1 MGWTHHIPKKS
12 LVVVVSGGGGRP
24 KGLPSISET
33 VNFAT
38 LVNLLIQI
46 RGFYLRIIDSSRICR
61 DHLAEDS
68 QDDSQSKYKVSKT
81 YNVVSVVF
89 CSDQW
94 RFIKC
99 IT

>member
-1 MGWTHHIPKKS
+1 MLCKLSSSQDFVVG
-12 LVVVVSGGGGRP
+12 LVFDSDQVL
-24 KGLPSISET
+24 LP
-33 VNFAT
+33 AD
-38 LVNLLIQI
+38 Q
-46 RGFYLRIIDSSRICR
+46 GFFKNICR
-61 DHLAEDS
+61 EHIAEDS

>member
-1 MGWTHHIPKKS
+1 MKQACIYI
-12 LVVVVSGGGGRP
+12 VN
-24 KGLPSISET
+24 KGEPPSISET

-38 LVNLLIQI
+38 FVNLLIQI